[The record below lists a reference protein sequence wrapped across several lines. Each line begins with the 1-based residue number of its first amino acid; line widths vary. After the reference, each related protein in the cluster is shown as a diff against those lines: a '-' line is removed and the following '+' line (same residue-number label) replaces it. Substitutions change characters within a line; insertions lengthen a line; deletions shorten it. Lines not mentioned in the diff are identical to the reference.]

1 MLIIS
6 RKKNEGIIIAE
17 NIILTI
23 ADVQG
28 DKVRIGIDAPDSI
41 KIMRKELLDTEK
53 SNKEAAQIKHKPD
66 IRKLKELK
74 ELKDTLKNK

>member
-6 RKKNEGIIIAE
+6 RKKNEGIII
-17 NIILTI
+17 NGDIIITV

-28 DKVRIGIDAPDSI
+28 DKVRIGINAPESI

-53 SNKEAAQIKHKPD
+53 ANREAAQVQNKPD
-66 IRKLKELK
+66 IKKLK
-74 ELKDTLKNK
+74 DILKNK

>member
-6 RKKNEGIIIAE
+6 RKKNEGIII
-17 NIILTI
+17 NGDIILTV

-28 DKVRIGIDAPDSI
+28 DKVRIGIDAPEHV

-53 SNKEAAQIKHKPD
+53 SNKEAAQMQSKPD
-66 IRKLKELK
+66 VKKLK
-74 ELKDTLKNK
+74 DILKNK

>member
-6 RKKNEGIIIAE
+6 RKKNEGIIINE
-17 NIILTI
+17 DIILTI

-28 DKVRIGIDAPDSI
+28 DKVRIGIDAPDSV

-53 SNKEAAQIKHKPD
+53 SNKEAAQVQNKPD
-66 IRKLKELK
+66 MQKLK
-74 ELKDTLKNK
+74 DILKNK

>member
-6 RKKNEGIIIAE
+6 RKKNEGIII
-17 NIILTI
+17 NGDIILTV

-28 DKVRIGIDAPDSI
+28 DKVRIGIDAPESI

-53 SNKEAAQIKHKPD
+53 ANKEAAQVSNKPD
-66 IRKLKELK
+66 IKKLK
-74 ELKDTLKNK
+74 DILKNK

>member
-6 RKKNEGIIIAE
+6 RKKNEGIII
-17 NIILTI
+17 NGDIILTV

-28 DKVRIGIDAPDSI
+28 DKVRIGIDAPESV

-53 SNKEAAQIKHKPD
+53 SNREAAQISNKPD
-66 IRKLKELK
+66 IEKLK
-74 ELKDTLKNK
+74 DILKNK

>member
-6 RKKNEGIIIAE
+6 RKKNEGIIINE

-23 ADVQG
+23 ADLQG
-28 DKVRIGIDAPDSI
+28 DKVRIGIDAPESV

-53 SNKEAAQIKHKPD
+53 SNKEAALSQSKPD
-66 IRKLKELK
+66 IKKLRNI
-74 ELKDTLKNK
+74 LKNK

>member
-6 RKKNEGIIIAE
+6 RKKNEGIIINE
-17 NIILTI
+17 NIVLTI

-28 DKVRIGIDAPDSI
+28 DKVRIGIDAPDSV

-53 SNKEAAQIKHKPD
+53 SNKEAAQVQNKPD
-66 IRKLKELK
+66 MKKLK
-74 ELKDTLKNK
+74 DILKNK